1 MTRRELEVT
10 NPEEILR
17 ILDSSRVLHLG
28 LVDDGMPYIVPM
40 NYGYVMEEGTP
51 SEVFDNPKNSRT
63 QEFLSKVLK

>member
-40 NYGYVMEEGTP
+40 NYGYVMEEGKLTLYLH
-51 SEVFDNPKNSRT
+51 SAM
-63 QEFLSKVLK
+63 QG

>member
-40 NYGYVMEEGTP
+40 NYG
-51 SEVFDNPKNSRT
+51 
-63 QEFLSKVLK
+63 